1 MDNYNNRVSWAL
13 DQSLIKAAA
22 LSHEYVTLEHLL
34 YVLMDEQ
41 DVLELLGKMGCSHAN
56 IIRDLEENLAQ
67 RDDITVEK
75 LDGMGPRQTLALDR
89 VFNRAVTQVIF
100 TGRKQMF
107 CKDLIVSLLSETSSH
122 AAYILKKNGASRDKV
137 VKIIE
142 KDFYDAFANSINRGM
157 PRGMAGGPDSQ
168 GQIKFEDFCENLNI
182 SASEGKIDPVIGR
195 SEEILEISEVLARRK
210 KNNVIIV
217 GEPGVGKTAIAE
229 GLARNIV
236 NDECPDMLK
245 DKIVYSL
252 DVTAMV
258 AGTKYRGEFEERA
271 KIVFEQLSEK
281 DNVILFIDEIH
292 MIMGAGSAGG
302 SNIDIANLLK
312 PLLAGGKLLCMGATT
327 SEEYRENFE
336 KDRALQRRFQKVVIE
351 QPSKE
356 DTKLI
361 VKGLKKYY
369 EEFHGNEYD
378 DDALDYAVDL
388 AERYMH
394 GKYNPDRAID
404 IIDVAGARTK
414 LHKSTGKIDRGA
426 VEQAVSKITR
436 IPLDM
441 IDAKENT
448 NYANLEHNIRQKL
461 FGQNKAIS
469 TLVESILVAKSGMR
483 PTNKPIGSFLF
494 VGPTGTG
501 KTELCRQLA
510 NNLDVTLR
518 KYDMSEYMEQ
528 HSVSKLIGAPPGYV
542 GHAEGGAGSGK
553 LINDVEETPNCII
566 LLDEVEKAHP
576 SVMNLLLQVMDDG
589 RLTSSTGK
597 VADFSN
603 AIVIMTS
610 NLGASQKSK
619 MAIGFSNDNDD
630 ASLQAVKKFFSPEFR
645 NRLDAMVEFVALQ
658 REHIDMIVDKSI
670 NELNEMMTDKG
681 VVIELTLGAKSWM
694 RERGYIPDMGA
705 RPLQRVINDYIKKPL
720 SKEILFGQLI
730 NGGKVTVRVA
740 NDKLEFTYG

>member
-1 MDNYNNRVSWAL
+1 MSNNQPDRVNL
-13 DQSLIKAAA
+13 SLERAVQKATE

-34 YVLMDEQ
+34 YAIIEER
-41 DVLELLGKMGCSHAN
+41 DVLELLSKMEVN
-56 IIRDLEENLAQ
+56 LPEVLIELEEYLSE
-67 RDDITVEK
+67 REDITVH
-75 LDGMGPRQTLALDR
+75 GSGIPPRQTLSIDR

-100 TGRKQMF
+100 SGRSKLHCQ
-107 CKDLIVSLLSETSSH
+107 DILVSLLSETSSM
-122 AAYILKKNGASRDKV
+122 AYHILRKNGGNRSKAV
-137 VKIIE
+137 EIIQR
-142 KDFYDAFANSINRGM
+142 DFYKQSGTGSQVA
-157 PRGMAGGPDSQ
+157 Q
-168 GQIKFEDFCENLNI
+168 GQGTSEKVKFEDFCENLNK
-182 SASEGKIDPVIGR
+182 SAAEGKIDPVIGR
-195 SEEILEISEVLARRK
+195 TNELVELTEVLARRK

-229 GLARNIV
+229 GLALNII
-236 NDECPDMLK
+236 NDECPDILK
-245 DKIVYSL
+245 GKIVYSL
-252 DVTAMV
+252 DVTSLV

-271 KIVFEQLSEK
+271 KEIFGQLEK
-281 DNVILFIDEIH
+281 KDDVILFIDEIH

-312 PLLAGGKLLCMGATT
+312 PLLAGGKLLVIGATT

-336 KDRALQRRFQKVVIE
+336 KDRALQRRFQKVVVE

-369 EEFHGNEYD
+369 EEFHGLEYD
-378 DDALDYAVDL
+378 EDAMDLAVDL

-404 IIDVAGARTK
+404 VIDVAGARNK
-414 LHKSTGKIDRGA
+414 LHKIEGKIGRNA
-426 VEQAVSKITR
+426 IEAAVSKITR
-436 IPLDM
+436 IPMDM
-441 IDAKENT
+441 IDAKENANFSSLET
-448 NYANLEHNIRQKL
+448 NIKSKL
-461 FGQNKAIS
+461 FGQDKAVGA
-469 TLVESILVAKSGMR
+469 LVESILVAKSGMR

-510 NNLDVTLR
+510 ANLDVTLR
-518 KYDMSEYMEQ
+518 KYDMSEYMES

-542 GHAEGGAGSGK
+542 GHAEGGAGAGK
-553 LINDVEETPNCII
+553 LINDVEETPNCIV

-597 VADFSN
+597 TADFSN
-603 AIVIMTS
+603 VILVMTS
-610 NLGASQKSK
+610 NLGAAQKSK
-619 MAIGFSNDNDD
+619 RAIGFSNDHDD
-630 ASLQAVKKFFSPEFR
+630 ASMQAVNKFFSPEFR

-670 NELNEMMTDKG
+670 NELNEMLADKN
-681 VVIELTLGAKSWM
+681 VRIELSPEAKVWM
-694 RERGYIPDMGA
+694 REKGYIPDMGA
-705 RPLQRVINDYIKKPL
+705 RPLQRVINDNIKKPL
-720 SKEILFGQLI
+720 SKEILFGALI
-730 NGGKVTVRVA
+730 DGGIARVEIVDDTVTFSYV
-740 NDKLEFTYG
+740 

>member
-1 MDNYNNRVSWAL
+1 MSNNQPDRVNL
-13 DQSLIKAAA
+13 SLERAVQKATE

-34 YVLMDEQ
+34 YAIIEER
-41 DVLELLGKMGCSHAN
+41 DVLELLSKMEVN
-56 IIRDLEENLAQ
+56 LPEVLIELEEYLSE
-67 RDDITVEK
+67 REDITVHGSG
-75 LDGMGPRQTLALDR
+75 LAPRQTLSIDR

-100 TGRKQMF
+100 SGRSKLHCQ
-107 CKDLIVSLLSETSSH
+107 DILVSLLSETSSM
-122 AAYILKKNGASRDKV
+122 AYHILRKNGGNRSKAV
-137 VKIIE
+137 EIIQR
-142 KDFYDAFANSINRGM
+142 DFYKQSGSGSQVA
-157 PRGMAGGPDSQ
+157 Q
-168 GQIKFEDFCENLNI
+168 GQGTSEKVKFEDFCENLNK
-182 SASEGKIDPVIGR
+182 SAAEGKIDPVIGR
-195 SEEILEISEVLARRK
+195 TNELVELTEVLARRK

-229 GLARNIV
+229 GLALNII
-236 NDECPDMLK
+236 NDECPDILK
-245 DKIVYSL
+245 GKIVYSL
-252 DVTAMV
+252 DVTSLV

-271 KIVFEQLSEK
+271 KEIFGQLEK
-281 DNVILFIDEIH
+281 KDDVILFIDEIH

-312 PLLAGGKLLCMGATT
+312 PLLAGGKLLVIGATT

-336 KDRALQRRFQKVVIE
+336 KDRALQRRFQKVVVE

-369 EEFHGNEYD
+369 EEFHGLEYD
-378 DDALDYAVDL
+378 EDAMDLAVDL

-404 IIDVAGARTK
+404 VIDVAGARNK
-414 LHKSTGKIDRGA
+414 LHNIEGVVGRNAIEA
-426 VEQAVSKITR
+426 AVSKITR
-436 IPLDM
+436 IPMDM
-441 IDAKENT
+441 IDAKENANFSSLET
-448 NYANLEHNIRQKL
+448 NIKSKL
-461 FGQNKAIS
+461 FGQDKAVGA
-469 TLVESILVAKSGMR
+469 LVESILVAKSGMR

-510 NNLDVTLR
+510 ANLDVTLR
-518 KYDMSEYMEQ
+518 KYDMSEYMES

-542 GHAEGGAGSGK
+542 GHAEGGAGAGK
-553 LINDVEETPNCII
+553 LINDVEETPNCIV

-597 VADFSN
+597 TADFSN
-603 AIVIMTS
+603 VILVMTS
-610 NLGASQKSK
+610 NLGAAQKSK
-619 MAIGFSNDNDD
+619 RAIGFSNDHDD
-630 ASLQAVKKFFSPEFR
+630 ASMQAVNKFFSPEFR

-670 NELNEMMTDKG
+670 NELNEMLADKN
-681 VVIELTLGAKSWM
+681 VRIELSPEAKVWM
-694 RERGYIPDMGA
+694 REKGYIPDMGA
-705 RPLQRVINDYIKKPL
+705 RPLQRVINDNIKKPL
-720 SKEILFGQLI
+720 SKEILFGALI
-730 NGGKVTVRVA
+730 DGGIARVEIVDDTVTFSYV
-740 NDKLEFTYG
+740 

>member
-1 MDNYNNRVSWAL
+1 MSNNQPDRVNL
-13 DQSLIKAAA
+13 SLERAVQKATE

-34 YVLMDEQ
+34 YAIIEER
-41 DVLELLGKMGCSHAN
+41 DVLELLSKMEVN
-56 IIRDLEENLAQ
+56 LPEVLIELEEYLSE
-67 RDDITVEK
+67 REDITVH
-75 LDGMGPRQTLALDR
+75 GSGIPPRQTLSIDR

-100 TGRKQMF
+100 SGRSKLHCQ
-107 CKDLIVSLLSETSSH
+107 DILVSLLSETSSM
-122 AAYILKKNGASRDKV
+122 AYHILRKNGGNRSKAV
-137 VKIIE
+137 EIIQR
-142 KDFYDAFANSINRGM
+142 DFYKQSGTGSQVA
-157 PRGMAGGPDSQ
+157 Q
-168 GQIKFEDFCENLNI
+168 GQGTSEKVKFEDFCENLNK
-182 SASEGKIDPVIGR
+182 SAAEGKIDPVIGR
-195 SEEILEISEVLARRK
+195 ANELVELTEVLARRK

-229 GLARNIV
+229 GLALNII
-236 NDECPDMLK
+236 NDECPDILK
-245 DKIVYSL
+245 GKIVYSL
-252 DVTAMV
+252 DVTSLV

-271 KIVFEQLSEK
+271 KEIFGQLEK
-281 DNVILFIDEIH
+281 KDDVILFIDEIH

-312 PLLAGGKLLCMGATT
+312 PLLAGGKLLVIGATT

-336 KDRALQRRFQKVVIE
+336 KDRALQRRFQKVVVE

-369 EEFHGNEYD
+369 EEFHGLEYD
-378 DDALDYAVDL
+378 EDAMDLAVDL

-404 IIDVAGARTK
+404 VIDVAGARNK
-414 LHKSTGKIDRGA
+414 LHKIEGKIGRNA
-426 VEQAVSKITR
+426 IEAAVSKITR
-436 IPLDM
+436 IPMDM
-441 IDAKENT
+441 IDAKENANFSSLET
-448 NYANLEHNIRQKL
+448 NIKSKL
-461 FGQNKAIS
+461 FGQDKAVGA
-469 TLVESILVAKSGMR
+469 LVESILVAKSGMR

-510 NNLDVTLR
+510 ANLDVTLR
-518 KYDMSEYMEQ
+518 KYDMSEYMES

-542 GHAEGGAGSGK
+542 GHAEGGAGAGK
-553 LINDVEETPNCII
+553 LINDVEETPNCIV

-597 VADFSN
+597 TADFSN
-603 AIVIMTS
+603 VILVMTS
-610 NLGASQKSK
+610 NLGAAQKSK
-619 MAIGFSNDNDD
+619 RAIGFSNDHDD
-630 ASLQAVKKFFSPEFR
+630 ASMQAVNKFFSPEFR

-670 NELNEMMTDKG
+670 NELNEMLADKN
-681 VVIELTLGAKSWM
+681 VRIELSPEAKVWM
-694 RERGYIPDMGA
+694 REKGYIPDMGA
-705 RPLQRVINDYIKKPL
+705 RPLQRVINDNIKKPL
-720 SKEILFGQLI
+720 SKEILFGALI
-730 NGGKVTVRVA
+730 DGGIARVEIVDDTVTFSYV
-740 NDKLEFTYG
+740 

>member
-1 MDNYNNRVSWAL
+1 MSNNQPDRVNL
-13 DQSLIKAAA
+13 SLERAVQKATE

-34 YVLMDEQ
+34 YAIIEER
-41 DVLELLGKMGCSHAN
+41 DVLELLSKMEVN
-56 IIRDLEENLAQ
+56 LPEVLIELEEYLSE
-67 RDDITVEK
+67 REDITVHGSG
-75 LDGMGPRQTLALDR
+75 LAPRQTLSIDR

-100 TGRKQMF
+100 SGRSKLHCQ
-107 CKDLIVSLLSETSSH
+107 DILVSLLSETSSM
-122 AAYILKKNGASRDKV
+122 AYHILRKNGGNRSKAV
-137 VKIIE
+137 EIIQR
-142 KDFYDAFANSINRGM
+142 DFYKQSGTGSQVA
-157 PRGMAGGPDSQ
+157 Q
-168 GQIKFEDFCENLNI
+168 GQGTSEKVKFEDFCENLNK
-182 SASEGKIDPVIGR
+182 SAAEGKIDPVIGR
-195 SEEILEISEVLARRK
+195 ANELVELTEVLARRK

-229 GLARNIV
+229 GLALNII
-236 NDECPDMLK
+236 NDECPDILK
-245 DKIVYSL
+245 GKIVYSL
-252 DVTAMV
+252 DVTSLV

-271 KIVFEQLSEK
+271 KEIFGQLEK
-281 DNVILFIDEIH
+281 KDDVILFIDEIH

-312 PLLAGGKLLCMGATT
+312 PLLAGGKLLVIGATT

-336 KDRALQRRFQKVVIE
+336 KDRALQRRFQKVVVE

-369 EEFHGNEYD
+369 EEFHGLEYD
-378 DDALDYAVDL
+378 EDAMDLAVDL

-404 IIDVAGARTK
+404 VIDVAGARNK
-414 LHKSTGKIDRGA
+414 LHKIEGKIGRNA
-426 VEQAVSKITR
+426 IEAAVSKITR
-436 IPLDM
+436 IPMDM
-441 IDAKENT
+441 IDAKENANFSSLET
-448 NYANLEHNIRQKL
+448 NIKSKL
-461 FGQNKAIS
+461 FGQDKAVGA
-469 TLVESILVAKSGMR
+469 LVESILVAKSGMR

-510 NNLDVTLR
+510 ANLDVTLR
-518 KYDMSEYMEQ
+518 KYDMSEYMES

-542 GHAEGGAGSGK
+542 GHAEGGAGAGK
-553 LINDVEETPNCII
+553 LINDVEETPNCIV

-597 VADFSN
+597 TADFSN
-603 AIVIMTS
+603 VILVMTS
-610 NLGASQKSK
+610 NLGAAQKSK
-619 MAIGFSNDNDD
+619 RAIGFSNDHDD
-630 ASLQAVKKFFSPEFR
+630 ASMQAVNKFFSPEFR

-670 NELNEMMTDKG
+670 NELNEMLADKN
-681 VVIELTLGAKSWM
+681 VRIELSPEAKVWM
-694 RERGYIPDMGA
+694 REKGYIPDMGA
-705 RPLQRVINDYIKKPL
+705 RPLQRVINDNIKKPL
-720 SKEILFGQLI
+720 SKEILFGALI
-730 NGGKVTVRVA
+730 DGGIARVEIVDDTVTFSYV
-740 NDKLEFTYG
+740 

>member
-1 MDNYNNRVSWAL
+1 MSNNQPDRVNL
-13 DQSLIKAAA
+13 SLERAVQKATE

-34 YVLMDEQ
+34 YAIIEER
-41 DVLELLGKMGCSHAN
+41 DVLELLSKMEVN
-56 IIRDLEENLAQ
+56 LPEVLIELEEYLSE
-67 RDDITVEK
+67 REDITVHGSG
-75 LDGMGPRQTLALDR
+75 LAPRQTLSIDR

-100 TGRKQMF
+100 SGRSKLHCQ
-107 CKDLIVSLLSETSSH
+107 DILVSLLSETSSM
-122 AAYILKKNGASRDKV
+122 AYHILRKNGGNRSKAV
-137 VKIIE
+137 EIIQR
-142 KDFYDAFANSINRGM
+142 DFYKQSGTGSQVA
-157 PRGMAGGPDSQ
+157 Q
-168 GQIKFEDFCENLNI
+168 GQGTSEKVKFEDFCENLNK
-182 SASEGKIDPVIGR
+182 SAAEGKIDPVIGR
-195 SEEILEISEVLARRK
+195 TNELVELTEVLARRK

-229 GLARNIV
+229 GLALNII
-236 NDECPDMLK
+236 NDECPDILK
-245 DKIVYSL
+245 GKIVYSL
-252 DVTAMV
+252 DVTSLV

-271 KIVFEQLSEK
+271 KEIFGQLEK
-281 DNVILFIDEIH
+281 KDDVILFIDEIH

-312 PLLAGGKLLCMGATT
+312 PLLAGGKLLVIGATT

-336 KDRALQRRFQKVVIE
+336 KDRALQRRFQKVVVE

-369 EEFHGNEYD
+369 EEFHGLEYD
-378 DDALDYAVDL
+378 EDAMDLAVDL

-404 IIDVAGARTK
+404 VIDVAGARNK
-414 LHKSTGKIDRGA
+414 LHKIEGKIGRNA
-426 VEQAVSKITR
+426 IEAAVSKITR
-436 IPLDM
+436 IPMDM
-441 IDAKENT
+441 IDAKENANFSSLET
-448 NYANLEHNIRQKL
+448 NIKSKL
-461 FGQNKAIS
+461 FGQDKAVGA
-469 TLVESILVAKSGMR
+469 LVESILVAKSGMR

-510 NNLDVTLR
+510 VNLDVTLR
-518 KYDMSEYMEQ
+518 KYDMSEYMES

-542 GHAEGGAGSGK
+542 GHAEGGAGAGK
-553 LINDVEETPNCII
+553 LINDVEETPNCIV

-597 VADFSN
+597 TADFSN
-603 AIVIMTS
+603 VILVMTS
-610 NLGASQKSK
+610 NLGAAQKSK
-619 MAIGFSNDNDD
+619 RAIGFSNDHDD
-630 ASLQAVKKFFSPEFR
+630 ASMQAVNKFFSPEFR

-670 NELNEMMTDKG
+670 NELNEMLADKN
-681 VVIELTLGAKSWM
+681 VRIELSPEAKVWM
-694 RERGYIPDMGA
+694 REKGYIPDMGA
-705 RPLQRVINDYIKKPL
+705 RPLQRVINDNIKKPL
-720 SKEILFGQLI
+720 SKEILFGALI
-730 NGGKVTVRVA
+730 DGGIARVEIVDDTVTFSYV
-740 NDKLEFTYG
+740 

>member
-1 MDNYNNRVSWAL
+1 MSNNQPDRVNL
-13 DQSLIKAAA
+13 SLERAVQKATE

-34 YVLMDEQ
+34 YAIIEER
-41 DVLELLGKMGCSHAN
+41 DVLELLSKMEVN
-56 IIRDLEENLAQ
+56 LPEVLIELEEYLSE
-67 RDDITVEK
+67 REDITVHGSG
-75 LDGMGPRQTLALDR
+75 LAPRQTLSIDR

-100 TGRKQMF
+100 SGRSKLHCQ
-107 CKDLIVSLLSETSSH
+107 DILVSLLSETSSM
-122 AAYILKKNGASRDKV
+122 AYHILRKNGGNRSKAV
-137 VKIIE
+137 EIIQR
-142 KDFYDAFANSINRGM
+142 DFYKQSGTGSQVA
-157 PRGMAGGPDSQ
+157 Q
-168 GQIKFEDFCENLNI
+168 GQGTSEKVKFEDFCENLNK
-182 SASEGKIDPVIGR
+182 SAAEGKIDPVIGR
-195 SEEILEISEVLARRK
+195 ANELVELTEVLARRK

-229 GLARNIV
+229 GLALNII
-236 NDECPDMLK
+236 NDECPDILK
-245 DKIVYSL
+245 GKIVYSL
-252 DVTAMV
+252 DVTSLV

-271 KIVFEQLSEK
+271 KEIFGQLEK
-281 DNVILFIDEIH
+281 KDDVILFIDEIH

-312 PLLAGGKLLCMGATT
+312 PLLAGGKLLVIGATT

-336 KDRALQRRFQKVVIE
+336 KDRALQRRFQKVVVE

-369 EEFHGNEYD
+369 EEFHGLEYD
-378 DDALDYAVDL
+378 EDAMDLAVDL

-404 IIDVAGARTK
+404 VIDVAGARNK
-414 LHKSTGKIDRGA
+414 LHKIEGKIGRNA
-426 VEQAVSKITR
+426 IEAAVSKITR
-436 IPLDM
+436 IPMDM
-441 IDAKENT
+441 IDAKENANFSSLET
-448 NYANLEHNIRQKL
+448 NIKSKL
-461 FGQNKAIS
+461 FGQDKAVGA
-469 TLVESILVAKSGMR
+469 LVESILVAKSGMR

-510 NNLDVTLR
+510 ANLDVTLR
-518 KYDMSEYMEQ
+518 KYDMSEYMES

-542 GHAEGGAGSGK
+542 GHAEGGAGAGK
-553 LINDVEETPNCII
+553 LINDVEETPNCIV

-597 VADFSN
+597 TADFSN
-603 AIVIMTS
+603 VILVMTS
-610 NLGASQKSK
+610 NLGAAQKSK
-619 MAIGFSNDNDD
+619 RAIGFSNDHDD
-630 ASLQAVKKFFSPEFR
+630 ASMQAVNKFFSPEFR

-670 NELNEMMTDKG
+670 NELNEMLADKN
-681 VVIELTLGAKSWM
+681 VRIELSPEAKVWM
-694 RERGYIPDMGA
+694 REKGYIPDMGA
-705 RPLQRVINDYIKKPL
+705 RPLQRVINDNIKKPL
-720 SKEILFGQLI
+720 SKEILFGALI
-730 NGGKVTVRVA
+730 DGGTARVEIVDDTVTFSYV
-740 NDKLEFTYG
+740 

>member
-1 MDNYNNRVSWAL
+1 MDNYNNRVNWAL
-13 DQSLIKAAA
+13 DQSLIKAAS

-34 YVLMDEQ
+34 YVLMEEK
-41 DVLELLGKMGCSHAN
+41 DVLELLAKMDCSCSN

-67 RDDITVEK
+67 REDITVEK

-142 KDFYDAFANSINRGM
+142 KDFYDAFANTVNRGQ
-157 PRGMAGGPDSQ
+157 PRGMAGGPEGQ
-168 GQIKFEDFCENLNI
+168 GQIKFEDFCENLNK

-195 SEEILEISEVLARRK
+195 TNEILEISEVLARRK

-245 DKIVYSL
+245 GKIVYSL
-252 DVTAMV
+252 DITGMV

-312 PLLAGGKLLCMGATT
+312 PLLAGGKLLCVGATT

-336 KDRALQRRFQKVVIE
+336 KDRALQRRFQKVVID

-369 EEFHGNEYD
+369 EEFHENTYD
-378 DDALDYAVDL
+378 DGALDYAVDL

-404 IIDVAGARTK
+404 IIDVAGARQR
-414 LHKSTGKIDRGA
+414 LNNISGIIGKSEI
-426 VEQAVSKITR
+426 EHAVSKITR

-448 NYANLEHNIRQKL
+448 NYANLEHNIKQKL
-461 FGQNKAIS
+461 FGQNKAVG

-510 NNLDVTLR
+510 SNLDVTLR

-603 AIVIMTS
+603 AILIMTS
-610 NLGASQKSK
+610 NLGAAQKSK
-619 MAIGFSNDNDD
+619 LAIGFSNDNND
-630 ASLQAVKKFFSPEFR
+630 ASLQAVTKFFSPEFR

-670 NELNEMMTDKG
+670 DELNDMMTDKD
-681 VVIELTLGAKSWM
+681 VTIELTLGAKAWM

-720 SKEILFGQLI
+720 SKEVLFGRLM
-730 NGGKVTVRVA
+730 NGGKVTVKVS
-740 NDKLEFTYG
+740 NDELEFTYG